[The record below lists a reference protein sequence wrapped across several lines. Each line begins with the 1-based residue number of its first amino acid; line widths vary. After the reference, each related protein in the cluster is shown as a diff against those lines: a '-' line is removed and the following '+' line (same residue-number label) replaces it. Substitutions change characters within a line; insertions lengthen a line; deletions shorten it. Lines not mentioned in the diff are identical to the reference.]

1 MILNDNQCFFLHV
14 LWVLTKEK
22 IKFFF
27 KNQLE
32 SQGEPIIGFPFIFDF
47 SYYQLFSPFTFPLY
61 LDQELN

>member
-1 MILNDNQCFFLHV
+1 MILNDDQWFFLHV

-32 SQGEPIIGFPFIFDF
+32 SQGEPIIGFPFFLIFLTINY
-47 SYYQLFSPFTFPLY
+47 SLLLLSLY
-61 LDQELN
+61 ILTKN